1 MGERPTL
8 DPMEARASLDQV
20 DESRR
25 AAVKAG
31 RRPVGI
37 DLGMAAVVG
46 FGVWLGLAG
55 QGIAALAIL
64 LAGSA
69 AVVILQRRL
78 TRRRG
83 QVFDQRAVGARM
95 WRFALLYLVLVLL
108 TMIEP
113 PLGWQPWFAIG
124 VGVVAGAGAFA
135 WLRWENRY
143 QLRRLADGDY
153 DRYDLL

>member
-1 MGERPTL
+1 MGEHPTL
-8 DPMEARASLDQV
+8 DPIEAQASLDQV

-31 RRPVGI
+31 RRPMGV

-46 FGVWLGLAG
+46 FSVWLGLAG
-55 QGIAALAIL
+55 QGIAALVIL

-69 AVVILQRRL
+69 AVVIVQRRL

-113 PLGWQPWFAIG
+113 PVGWQSWFAIG

-143 QLRRLADGDY
+143 QLRRLANGDY

>member
-46 FGVWLGLAG
+46 FSVWLGLAG

-143 QLRRLADGDY
+143 QLQRLADGDY